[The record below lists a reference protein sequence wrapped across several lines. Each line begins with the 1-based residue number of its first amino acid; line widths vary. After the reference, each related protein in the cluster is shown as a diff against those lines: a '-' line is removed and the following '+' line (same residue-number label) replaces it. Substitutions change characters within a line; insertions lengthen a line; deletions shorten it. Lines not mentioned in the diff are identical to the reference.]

1 MIRSSSSFFT
11 NYPSFILAVFLLWG
25 GSHSRL
31 SGQVRFVI
39 ENLPSNTP
47 SEAPVYVA
55 GNFNGWNPGD
65 PAYKMELDSAFRY
78 TIQFS
83 ANPGTLQFKFTRGSW
98 ATVEGG
104 PNGGF
109 RPNRTLAYTGS
120 DTTLRISIESWEDLG
135 GSGGSTASPNV
146 SIWTDSF
153 YMAGLNRY
161 RRIWLYLPEGYE
173 GSQDSFPVVY
183 LQDGQNLFDVR
194 TAFAGEWKV
203 DESLDSLAKL
213 GRQQAI
219 VVGVDNG
226 GARRIDEYTPW
237 RHPVHGG
244 GQGEDYVEF
253 IVGELKPYVDQQF
266 RTRKDARNTAIGGS
280 SLGGLIS
287 LYAALRHPDVFGN
300 VIAFSSSFWFSDSI
314 YRKETYVSSPSGD
327 VPRLYLIAGALEGG
341 QQVGDMYR
349 FRDSLLV
356 WGWPEQSV
364 FAEHH
369 PDGRHNEAYWAREFP
384 DAYSWLFPQP
394 TSTDYVDAATQHS
407 FTVLQG
413 EADIFLQAGMQ
424 GLPYQVTLRDLQ
436 GKLVRSLA
444 FEHSARM
451 TTEGL
456 KPGMYIVQVN
466 YQGQTVWSNKLTI
479 RR

>member
-1 MIRSSSSFFT
+1 MFRFKTSFF
-11 NYPSFILAVFLLWG
+11 NLSAQIILLVFFFCVGCLC
-25 GSHSRL
+25 RL
-31 SGQVRFVI
+31 SAQVRFVI
-39 ENLPSNTP
+39 ENLPANTP

-78 TIQFS
+78 TIQFA
-83 ANPGTLQFKFTRGSW
+83 ANPGILQFKFTRGSW

-109 RPNRTLAYTGS
+109 RPNRTLAYNGA
-120 DTTLRISIESWEDLG
+120 DTTIRINIESWEDLG
-135 GSGGSTASPNV
+135 GSGGSTASPNF

-173 GSQDSFPVVY
+173 ESQDSFPVIY

-194 TAFAGEWKV
+194 TAFAGEWRV

-213 GRQQAI
+213 GRQRAI
-219 VVGVDNG
+219 VVGMDNG

-244 GQGEDYVEF
+244 GHGEDYVQFMVE
-253 IVGELKPYVDQQF
+253 ELKPYVDQQL

-287 LYAALRHPDVFGN
+287 LYAALRYPDVFGN
-300 VIAFSSSFWFSDSI
+300 VVAFSSSFWFSDSI
-314 YRKETYVSSPSGD
+314 YRKEAYVSAPSGD
-327 VPRLYLIAGALEGG
+327 LPRLYLIAGALEGG

-356 WGWPEQSV
+356 WGWPEESL

-384 DAYSWLFPQP
+384 DAYTWLFPEP
-394 TSTDYVDAATQHS
+394 TSIDHVNTAPQHS
-407 FTVLQG
+407 FTVLQS
-413 EADIFLQAGMQ
+413 EADILLQAGLD
-424 GLPYQVTLRDLQ
+424 GLLYQVTLHDLH
-436 GKLVRSLA
+436 GKLVGSFG
-444 FEHSARM
+444 FEHSVRIPSQ
-451 TTEGL
+451 GL
-456 KPGMYIVQVN
+456 RPGMYVMQVA
-466 YQGQTVWSNKLTI
+466 YQGHPVWSNKLTI